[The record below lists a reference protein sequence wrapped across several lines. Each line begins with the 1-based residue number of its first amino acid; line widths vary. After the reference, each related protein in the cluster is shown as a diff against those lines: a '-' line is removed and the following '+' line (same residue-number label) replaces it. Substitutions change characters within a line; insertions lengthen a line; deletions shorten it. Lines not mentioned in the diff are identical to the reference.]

1 MELARRAGIG
11 CNTLTRLERGEG
23 KAIDAV
29 VGRVVRALGP
39 AVAEV
44 FPGTADVFDLLFPPS
59 SFGGWLR
66 NFRLR
71 RGLQQVELA
80 RILNVNK
87 VTVWRY
93 EKGGAKPGAA
103 VVRRM
108 KRTFKLDG
116 ELAHFFRG

>member
-1 MELARRAGIG
+1 MGEILPADLRAASLGERIRFIRRRLGFSYLELARRAGIG

-59 SFGGWLR
+59 S
-66 NFRLR
+66 
-71 RGLQQVELA
+71 
-80 RILNVNK
+80 
-87 VTVWRY
+87 
-93 EKGGAKPGAA
+93 
-103 VVRRM
+103 
-108 KRTFKLDG
+108 
-116 ELAHFFRG
+116 